1 MKTTKPEATYFGAYP
16 HSFRVH
22 AHKLIALG
30 YRYACQRI
38 RSDSEEEPTITGFI
52 TEGIQDQL
60 RALECPGWFKNYFVK
75 EDTPIKKKGKIGRRR
90 PRPDIIIESNLRGR
104 PEYIFEAK
112 LLRKQGHGAD
122 KYLGADGMGCFISG
136 RYAERYDEAAM
147 LGYIQS
153 DSLVYW
159 KTKVKSAVDTDESKL
174 LLKKSQHDV
183 KIIDDF
189 PFEWIS
195 THERYSINRS
205 INIYHILLD
214 CRVKIRQ

>member
-1 MKTTKPEATYFGAYP
+1 MKTIKPEATYFGPYP

-30 YRYACQRI
+30 YRSACLRI

-52 TEGIQDQL
+52 AEGIQDQL

-75 EDTPIKKKGKIGRRR
+75 EDTPIKKKDKIGRRK

-112 LLRKQGHGAD
+112 ILRKQGHGTD

-159 KTKVKSAVDTDESKL
+159 KTKVKSAIDNDGSEL
-174 LLKKSQHDV
+174 LLKVSQHDV

-214 CRVKIRQ
+214 CCFKI